1 MVAKPK
7 TKTSKTKSLIPSA
20 DGKKLVIVES
30 PAKAR
35 TVGQILG
42 KQYVVVASRGHVRDL
57 PKGKLG
63 VDVDNEFEPSYVVSR
78 DKTKLMNAL
87 KKACDQASEIYL
99 ATDPDR
105 EGEAISWHLQQASG
119 MADSDDKFKRVVFH
133 EITKQAVEE
142 AFEHPRSIDM
152 GLVDAQQTRRI
163 LDRLVGFQLSPL
175 LWKKVQRG
183 LSAGRVQSVCLRILT
198 DRQKE
203 IESFTPVEYWSIE
216 LDMHD
221 STDSSASHVMKA
233 VLHNVKGN
241 KGTIEITDED
251 SANQIKQF
259 LSQSD
264 FRVVAIT
271 SGTRNGYP
279 SAPFTTSTLQQ
290 EAGRKLRFSTSK
302 TMSVAQRLYEGFNL
316 GGESVGLITYM
327 RTDSVQVSDI
337 AVNEARS
344 YVKTIYGE
352 SYIPNS
358 PRMYKSRSKNA
369 QEAHEAIRPTSIKR
383 TPQSLLGHLDSDQMN
398 LYSLIWSRMVAS
410 QMANSVTESTRVE
423 IDAVSAI
430 TYELRSNGTRLIFD
444 GFKKLYEESVDSE
457 DDNKDSKL
465 LPSLTEDMILG
476 CKEITPIQHH
486 TQGPPMFTEASLVKE
501 MEAKGIGRPSTYA
514 PTISTIIE
522 RNYVEKEQSR
532 LKPTKLGI
540 TVSDELIDYFG
551 ATKIQPK
558 RDAGESVAIGAG
570 ENATESVSTNNVDNG
585 TKILEIAFTAD
596 MEDHLDDIATNQKEW
611 TAVLEEFYQ
620 PFLRSLENA
629 TENMPSRKI
638 EEPTDEFC
646 EKCERPMVI
655 KTGKFGRF
663 IACTGFPDC
672 KNAKP
677 IVESTGVSCPECDG
691 DLIVKKARKSKSRNS
706 NKPFYGCSKYPTCKF
721 LVNKRPVT
729 DPCPDSDCKGGLMV
743 IDKPGTLSCIK
754 CATKIQST
762 PAVISD

>member
-1 MVAKPK
+1 MAAKAK
-7 TKTSKTKSLIPSA
+7 TKTSKTKSLIPAA

-42 KQYVVVASRGHVRDL
+42 RQYVVVASLGHVRDL

-78 DKTKLMNAL
+78 DKMKLMNAL
-87 KKACDQASEIYL
+87 KKAFGQASEIYL

-119 MADSDDKFKRVVFH
+119 IEESDDKFKRVVFH

-175 LWKKVQRG
+175 LWRKVQRG
-183 LSAGRVQSVCLRILT
+183 LSAGRVQSVCLRMLT

-203 IESFTPVEYWSIE
+203 IDSFTPVEYWSIE
-216 LDMHD
+216 LDMYDH
-221 STDSSASHVMKA
+221 SNSSATHIMKA
-233 VLHNVKGN
+233 VLHNLKGN
-241 KGTIEITDED
+241 RGTIEITDED
-251 SANQIKQF
+251 SANQIKES
-259 LSQSD
+259 LSQSN
-264 FRVVAIT
+264 FRIT
-271 SGTRNGYP
+271 SITSRQRNARP

-290 EAGRKLRFSTSK
+290 EAGRKLRFTTQR
-302 TMSVAQRLYEGFNL
+302 TMSVAQRLYEGFNV

-344 YVKTIYGE
+344 HVKNVYGD
-352 SYIPNS
+352 SYIPSS

-383 TPQSLLGHLDSDQMN
+383 TPQSLSAYLDPDQMK
-398 LYSLIWSRMVAS
+398 LYTLIWSRMVAS
-410 QMANSVTESTRVE
+410 QMSDSVTESTRVE
-423 IDAVSAI
+423 IDAVSTT
-430 TYELRSNGTRLIFD
+430 TYELRSNGSKLIFD
-444 GFKKLYEESVDSE
+444 GFKKLYEESADSE

-465 LPSLTEDMILG
+465 LPNLSENMILG

-486 TQGPPMFTEASLVKE
+486 TQAPPMYTEASLVKE
-501 MEAKGIGRPSTYA
+501 MEEKGIGRPSTYA
-514 PTISTIIE
+514 PTINTILD
-522 RNYVEKEQSR
+522 RNYVEREQSR
-532 LKPTKLGI
+532 LKPTVLGM

-551 ATKIQPK
+551 TTKLQPK
-558 RDAGESVAIGAG
+558 EDSLEYVG
-570 ENATESVSTNNVDNG
+570 THNVEDG
-585 TKILEIAFTAD
+585 TKILELDFTAE
-596 MEDHLDDIATNQKEW
+596 MENHLDDIASNEKAW
-611 TAVLEEFYQ
+611 IDVLEQFYQ
-620 PFLRSLENA
+620 PFIRSLDHA
-629 TENMPSRKI
+629 AENMQSRKI
-638 EEPTDEFC
+638 EEPTDEVC

-655 KTGKFGRF
+655 KTGRFGRF

-677 IVESTGVSCPECDG
+677 IVESTGVSCPECEDG
-691 DLIVKKARKSKSRNS
+691 DLIVKKARTRKGKSRNS
-706 NKPFYGCSKYPTCKF
+706 NRPFYGCSRYPACEF
-721 LVNKRPVT
+721 LLNKKPVT
-729 DPCPDSDCKGGLMV
+729 DPCPDSNCKGGLMV
-743 IDKPGTLSCIK
+743 IDKPGILSCTK
-754 CATKIQST
+754 CAVKTQST
-762 PAVISD
+762 PAVTSG

>member
-1 MVAKPK
+1 MAAKAK
-7 TKTSKTKSLIPSA
+7 TKTSKTKSLIPAA

-42 KQYVVVASRGHVRDL
+42 RQYVVVASLGHVRDL

-78 DKTKLMNAL
+78 DKMKLMNAL
-87 KKACDQASEIYL
+87 KKAFGQASEIYL

-119 MADSDDKFKRVVFH
+119 IEESDDKFKRVVFH

-175 LWKKVQRG
+175 LWRKVQRG
-183 LSAGRVQSVCLRILT
+183 LSAGRVQSVCLRMLT

-203 IESFTPVEYWSIE
+203 IDSFTPVEYWSIE
-216 LDMHD
+216 LDMYDH
-221 STDSSASHVMKA
+221 SNSSATHIMKA
-233 VLHNVKGN
+233 VLHNLKGN
-241 KGTIEITDED
+241 RGTIEITDED
-251 SANQIKQF
+251 SANQIKES

-264 FRVVAIT
+264 FRIT
-271 SGTRNGYP
+271 SITSRQRNSRP

-290 EAGRKLRFSTSK
+290 EAGRKLRFTTQR
-302 TMSVAQRLYEGFNL
+302 TMSVAQRLYEGFNV

-344 YVKTIYGE
+344 HVKNVYGD
-352 SYIPNS
+352 SYIPSS

-383 TPQSLLGHLDSDQMN
+383 TPQSLSAYLDPDQMK
-398 LYSLIWSRMVAS
+398 LYTLIWSRMVAS
-410 QMANSVTESTRVE
+410 QMSDSVTESTRVE
-423 IDAVSAI
+423 IDAVSTT
-430 TYELRSNGTRLIFD
+430 TYELRSNGSKMIFD
-444 GFKKLYEESVDSE
+444 GFKKLYEESADSE

-465 LPSLTEDMILG
+465 LPNLSENMILG

-486 TQGPPMFTEASLVKE
+486 TQGPPMYTEASLVKE
-501 MEAKGIGRPSTYA
+501 MEEKGIGRPSTYA
-514 PTISTIIE
+514 PTINTILD
-522 RNYVEKEQSR
+522 RNYVEREQSR
-532 LKPTKLGI
+532 LKPTVLGM

-551 ATKIQPK
+551 TTKLQPK
-558 RDAGESVAIGAG
+558 EDSLEYVG
-570 ENATESVSTNNVDNG
+570 THNVEDG
-585 TKILEIAFTAD
+585 TKILELDFTAE
-596 MEDHLDDIATNQKEW
+596 MENHLDDIASNEKAW
-611 TAVLEEFYQ
+611 IDVLEQFYQ
-620 PFLRSLENA
+620 PFIRSLDHA
-629 TENMPSRKI
+629 TENMQSRKV
-638 EEPTDEFC
+638 EEPTDEVC

-655 KTGKFGRF
+655 KTGRFGRF

-677 IVESTGVSCPECDG
+677 IVESTGVSCPECEDG
-691 DLIVKKARKSKSRNS
+691 DLIVKKARTRKGKSRNS
-706 NKPFYGCSKYPTCKF
+706 NRPFYGCSRYPACEF
-721 LVNKRPVT
+721 LLNKKPVT
-729 DPCPDSDCKGGLMV
+729 DPCPDSNCKGGLMV
-743 IDKPGTLSCIK
+743 IDKPGILSCTK
-754 CATKIQST
+754 CAVKMQST
-762 PAVISD
+762 PAVTSG

>member
-1 MVAKPK
+1 MAAKAK
-7 TKTSKTKSLIPSA
+7 TKTSKTKSLIPAA

-42 KQYVVVASRGHVRDL
+42 RQYVVVASLGHVRDL

-78 DKTKLMNAL
+78 DKMKLMNAL
-87 KKACDQASEIYL
+87 KKAFGQASEIYL

-119 MADSDDKFKRVVFH
+119 IEESDDKFKRVVFH

-175 LWKKVQRG
+175 LWRKVQRG
-183 LSAGRVQSVCLRILT
+183 LSAGRVQSVCLRMLT

-203 IESFTPVEYWSIE
+203 IDSFTPVEYWSIE
-216 LDMHD
+216 LDMYDH
-221 STDSSASHVMKA
+221 SNSSATHIMKA
-233 VLHNVKGN
+233 VLHNLKGN
-241 KGTIEITDED
+241 RGTIEITDED
-251 SANQIKQF
+251 SANQIKES
-259 LSQSD
+259 LSQSN
-264 FRVVAIT
+264 FRIT
-271 SGTRNGYP
+271 SITSRQRNARP

-290 EAGRKLRFSTSK
+290 EAGRKLRFTTQR
-302 TMSVAQRLYEGFNL
+302 TMSVAQRLYEGFNV

-344 YVKTIYGE
+344 HVKNVYGD
-352 SYIPNS
+352 SYIPSS

-383 TPQSLLGHLDSDQMN
+383 TPQSLSAYLDPDQMK
-398 LYSLIWSRMVAS
+398 LYTLIWSRMVAS
-410 QMANSVTESTRVE
+410 QMSDSVTESTRVE
-423 IDAVSAI
+423 IDAVSTT
-430 TYELRSNGTRLIFD
+430 TYELRSNGSKLIFD
-444 GFKKLYEESVDSE
+444 GFKKLYEESADSE

-465 LPSLTEDMILG
+465 LPNLSENMILG

-486 TQGPPMFTEASLVKE
+486 TQAPPMYTEASLVKE
-501 MEAKGIGRPSTYA
+501 MEEKGIGRPSTYA
-514 PTISTIIE
+514 PTINTILD
-522 RNYVEKEQSR
+522 RNYVEREQSR
-532 LKPTKLGI
+532 LKPTVLGM

-551 ATKIQPK
+551 TTKLQPK
-558 RDAGESVAIGAG
+558 EDSLEYVG
-570 ENATESVSTNNVDNG
+570 THNVEDG
-585 TKILEIAFTAD
+585 TKILELDFTAE
-596 MEDHLDDIATNQKEW
+596 MENHLDDIASNEKAW
-611 TAVLEEFYQ
+611 IDVLEQFYQ
-620 PFLRSLENA
+620 PFIRSLDHA
-629 TENMPSRKI
+629 AENMQSRKI
-638 EEPTDEFC
+638 EEPTDEVC

-655 KTGKFGRF
+655 KTGRFGRF

-677 IVESTGVSCPECDG
+677 IVQSTGVSCPECEDG
-691 DLIVKKARKSKSRNS
+691 DLIVKKARTRKGKSRNS
-706 NKPFYGCSKYPTCKF
+706 NRPFYGCSRYPACEF
-721 LVNKRPVT
+721 LLNKKPVT
-729 DPCPDSDCKGGLMV
+729 DPCPDSNCKGGLMV
-743 IDKPGTLSCIK
+743 IDKPGILSCTK
-754 CATKIQST
+754 CAVKMQST
-762 PAVISD
+762 PAVTSG

>member
-1 MVAKPK
+1 MAAKAK
-7 TKTSKTKSLIPSA
+7 TKTSKTKSLIPAA

-42 KQYVVVASRGHVRDL
+42 RQYVVVASLGHVRDL

-78 DKTKLMNAL
+78 DKMKLMNAL
-87 KKACDQASEIYL
+87 KKAFGQASEIYL

-119 MADSDDKFKRVVFH
+119 IEESDDKFKRVVFH

-175 LWKKVQRG
+175 LWRKVQRG
-183 LSAGRVQSVCLRILT
+183 LSAGRVQSVCLRMLT

-203 IESFTPVEYWSIE
+203 IDSFTPVEYWSIE
-216 LDMHD
+216 LDMYDH
-221 STDSSASHVMKA
+221 SNSSATHIMKA
-233 VLHNVKGN
+233 VLHNLKGN
-241 KGTIEITDED
+241 RGTIEITDED
-251 SANQIKQF
+251 SANQIKES
-259 LSQSD
+259 LSQSN
-264 FRVVAIT
+264 FRIT
-271 SGTRNGYP
+271 SITSRQRNARP

-290 EAGRKLRFSTSK
+290 EAGRKLRFTTQR
-302 TMSVAQRLYEGFNL
+302 TMSVAQRLYEGFNV

-344 YVKTIYGE
+344 HVKNVYGD
-352 SYIPNS
+352 SYIPSS

-383 TPQSLLGHLDSDQMN
+383 TPQSLSAYLDPDQMK
-398 LYSLIWSRMVAS
+398 LYTLIWSRMVAS
-410 QMANSVTESTRVE
+410 QMSDSVTESTRVE
-423 IDAVSAI
+423 IDAVSTT
-430 TYELRSNGTRLIFD
+430 TYELRSNGSKLIFD
-444 GFKKLYEESVDSE
+444 GFKKLYEESADSE

-465 LPSLTEDMILG
+465 LPNLSENMILG

-486 TQGPPMFTEASLVKE
+486 TQAPPMYTEASLVKE
-501 MEAKGIGRPSTYA
+501 MEEKGIGRPSTYA
-514 PTISTIIE
+514 PTINTILD
-522 RNYVEKEQSR
+522 RNYVEREQSR
-532 LKPTKLGI
+532 LKPTVLGM

-551 ATKIQPK
+551 TTKLQPK
-558 RDAGESVAIGAG
+558 EDSLEYVG
-570 ENATESVSTNNVDNG
+570 THNVEDG
-585 TKILEIAFTAD
+585 TKILELDFTAE
-596 MEDHLDDIATNQKEW
+596 MENHLDDIASNEKAW
-611 TAVLEEFYQ
+611 IDVLEQFYQ
-620 PFLRSLENA
+620 PFIRSLDHA
-629 TENMPSRKI
+629 AENMQSRKI
-638 EEPTDEFC
+638 EEPTDEVC

-655 KTGKFGRF
+655 KTGRFGRF

-677 IVESTGVSCPECDG
+677 IVESTGVSCPECEDG
-691 DLIVKKARKSKSRNS
+691 DLIVKKARTRKGKSRNS
-706 NKPFYGCSKYPTCKF
+706 NRPFYGCSRYPACEF
-721 LVNKRPVT
+721 LLNKKPVT
-729 DPCPDSDCKGGLMV
+729 DPCPDSNCKGGLMV
-743 IDKPGTLSCIK
+743 IDKPGILSCTK
-754 CATKIQST
+754 CAVKMQST
-762 PAVISD
+762 PAVTSG

>member
-1 MVAKPK
+1 MAAKAK
-7 TKTSKTKSLIPSA
+7 TKTSKTKSLIPAA

-42 KQYVVVASRGHVRDL
+42 RQYVVVASLGHVRDL

-78 DKTKLMNAL
+78 DKMKLMNAL
-87 KKACDQASEIYL
+87 KKAFGQASEIYL

-119 MADSDDKFKRVVFH
+119 IEESDDKFKRVVFH

-175 LWKKVQRG
+175 LWRKVQRG
-183 LSAGRVQSVCLRILT
+183 LSAGRVQSVCLRMLT

-203 IESFTPVEYWSIE
+203 IDSFTPVEYWSIE
-216 LDMHD
+216 LDMYDH
-221 STDSSASHVMKA
+221 SNSSATHIMKA
-233 VLHNVKGN
+233 VLHNLKGN
-241 KGTIEITDED
+241 RGKIEITDED
-251 SANQIKQF
+251 LANQIKES

-264 FRVVAIT
+264 FRIT
-271 SGTRNGYP
+271 SIKSRQRNARP

-290 EAGRKLRFSTSK
+290 EAGRKLRFTTQK
-302 TMSVAQRLYEGFNL
+302 TMSVAQRLYEGFNV

-344 YVKTIYGE
+344 HVKNVYGD
-352 SYIPNS
+352 SYIPSS

-383 TPQSLLGHLDSDQMN
+383 TPQSLSAYLDPDQMK
-398 LYSLIWSRMVAS
+398 LYTLIWSRMVAS
-410 QMANSVTESTRVE
+410 QMSDSVTESTRVE
-423 IDAVSAI
+423 IDAVSTT
-430 TYELRSNGTRLIFD
+430 TYELRSNGSKMIFD
-444 GFKKLYEESVDSE
+444 GFKKLYEESADSE

-465 LPSLTEDMILG
+465 LPNLSENMILG

-486 TQGPPMFTEASLVKE
+486 TQGPPMYTEASLVKE
-501 MEAKGIGRPSTYA
+501 MEEKGIGRPSTYA
-514 PTISTIIE
+514 PTINTILD
-522 RNYVEKEQSR
+522 RNYVEREQSR
-532 LKPTKLGI
+532 LKPTVLGM

-551 ATKIQPK
+551 TTKLQPK
-558 RDAGESVAIGAG
+558 EDSLEYVG
-570 ENATESVSTNNVDNG
+570 THNVEDG
-585 TKILEIAFTAD
+585 TKILELDFTAE
-596 MEDHLDDIATNQKEW
+596 MENHLDDIASNEKAW
-611 TAVLEEFYQ
+611 IDVLEQFYQ
-620 PFLRSLENA
+620 PFIRSLDHA
-629 TENMPSRKI
+629 TENMQSRKV
-638 EEPTDEFC
+638 EEPTDEVC

-655 KTGKFGRF
+655 KTGRFGRF

-677 IVESTGVSCPECDG
+677 IVESTGVSCPECEDG
-691 DLIVKKARKSKSRNS
+691 DLIVKKARTRKGKSRNS
-706 NKPFYGCSKYPTCKF
+706 NRPFYGCSRYPACEF
-721 LVNKRPVT
+721 LLNKKPVT
-729 DPCPDSDCKGGLMV
+729 DPCPDSNCKGGLMV
-743 IDKPGTLSCIK
+743 IDKPGILSCTK
-754 CATKIQST
+754 CAVKMQST
-762 PAVISD
+762 PAVTSG

>member
-1 MVAKPK
+1 MPAKAK
-7 TKTSKTKSLIPSA
+7 TKTRKTKSLIPAA

-42 KQYVVVASRGHVRDL
+42 RQYVVVASLGHVRDL

-87 KKACDQASEIYL
+87 KKAFGQASEIYL

-119 MADSDDKFKRVVFH
+119 IADSDDKFKRVVFH

-175 LWKKVQRG
+175 LWRKVQRG
-183 LSAGRVQSVCLRILT
+183 LSAGRVQSVCLRMLT
-198 DRQKE
+198 DRQKQ
-203 IESFTPVEYWSIE
+203 IDSFTPVEYWSIE

-221 STDSSASHVMKA
+221 HSDSSATHIMKA

-241 KGTIEITDED
+241 RGTIEITHED
-251 SANQIKQF
+251 SANQIKEL

-264 FRVVAIT
+264 FKIT
-271 SGTRNGYP
+271 SITSRQRKSRP

-290 EAGRKLRFSTSK
+290 EAGRKLRFNTRK
-302 TMSVAQRLYEGFNL
+302 TMSVAQRLYEGFNV

-344 YVKTIYGE
+344 HVKNVYGD
-352 SYIPNS
+352 SYIPNG

-383 TPQSLLGHLDSDQMN
+383 TPQSLSAYLDSDQMK
-398 LYSLIWSRMVAS
+398 LYTLIWSRMVAS
-410 QMANSVTESTRVE
+410 QMSDSVTESTRVD
-423 IDAVSAI
+423 IDAVSTTT
-430 TYELRSNGTRLIFD
+430 TYELRSNGSKLIFD
-444 GFKKLYEESVDSE
+444 GFKKLYEESADSE
-457 DDNKDSKL
+457 EDNKDSKL
-465 LPSLTEDMILG
+465 LPNLSEDMILG

-486 TQGPPMFTEASLVKE
+486 TQAPPMYTEASLVKE
-501 MEAKGIGRPSTYA
+501 MEENGIGRPSTYA
-514 PTISTIIE
+514 PTINTILD
-522 RNYVEKEQSR
+522 RNYVEREQSR
-532 LKPTKLGI
+532 LKPTVLGM

-551 ATKIQPK
+551 TTKLQSK
-558 RDAGESVAIGAG
+558 EDSSEYVG
-570 ENATESVSTNNVDNG
+570 THNVEDG
-585 TKILEIAFTAD
+585 TKILELDFTAE
-596 MEDHLDDIATNQKEW
+596 MENHLDDIASNEKAW
-611 TAVLEEFYQ
+611 IDVLEQFYQ
-620 PFLRSLENA
+620 PFMRSLDNA
-629 TENMPSRKI
+629 TENMPYRKI
-638 EEPTDEFC
+638 EEPTDEVC
-646 EKCERPMVI
+646 EKCESPMVI
-655 KTGKFGRF
+655 KTGRYGKF
-663 IACTGFPDC
+663 IACTGFPEC
-672 KNAKP
+672 RNTKR
-677 IVESTGVSCPECDG
+677 IVETTEVPCPRCG
-691 DLIVKKARKSKSRNS
+691 KDLVQRKSRNRGR
-706 NKPFYGCSKYPTCKF
+706 PFYGCSGYPECDF
-721 LVNKRPVT
+721 LVNKQPVKEA
-729 DPCPDSDCKGGLMV
+729 CKDCGGLMV
-743 IDKPGTLSCIK
+743 VDKPGIWACTVCSSSV
-754 CATKIQST
+754 QS
-762 PAVISD
+762 PVAVAD